1 MNLKQWLI
9 NKFSKK
15 PIPIERGLPEV
26 VTTPPMP
33 EPKAPDI
40 SPPAQELA
48 EAIESG
54 KIKLHT
60 VSEGQYHTY
69 LKHLG
74 LDTEFFYNNFNGKLN
89 TISYAFTED
98 EAKLLGQ
105 ALRTYSAKEALAK
118 KAETRNEITEYLN
131 KTKES

>member
-15 PIPIERGLPEV
+15 PIPIERGLPE
-26 VTTPPMP
+26 
-33 EPKAPDI
+33 PKAPDI

-48 EAIESG
+48 EAIENG

-60 VSEGQYHTY
+60 VSEGHYLTY

-74 LDTEFFYNNFNGKLN
+74 LDTEFFYDNFNGKLN

-105 ALRTYSAKEALAK
+105 ALRTHNAKEALAK
-118 KAETRNEITEYLN
+118 KAETRNEIAEYLN

>member
-1 MNLKQWLI
+1 MKLKQWLI
-9 NKFSKK
+9 KKFNKK

-33 EPKAPDI
+33 APKAPDI
-40 SPPAQELA
+40 NHPAQELA
-48 EAIESG
+48 EAIENG

-60 VSEGQYHTY
+60 VSKGQYRTY

-74 LDTEFFYNNFNGKLN
+74 LDTEFFYDNFNGKLN

-105 ALRTYSAKEALAK
+105 ALLTYDTKEALAK
-118 KAETRNEITEYLN
+118 KAETRNEIAEYLN
-131 KTKES
+131 KLS

>member
-9 NKFSKK
+9 KQFGNKE
-15 PIPIERGLPEV
+15 PVEEV
-26 VTTPPMP
+26 PT

-40 SPPAQELA
+40 SPPSQELA
-48 EAIESG
+48 EAIENG

-60 VSEGQYHTY
+60 VSEGHYRTY

-74 LDTEFFYNNFNGKLN
+74 LDTEFFYDNFNGKLN

-98 EAKLLGQ
+98 ETKLLGQ

-131 KTKES
+131 KTKDS